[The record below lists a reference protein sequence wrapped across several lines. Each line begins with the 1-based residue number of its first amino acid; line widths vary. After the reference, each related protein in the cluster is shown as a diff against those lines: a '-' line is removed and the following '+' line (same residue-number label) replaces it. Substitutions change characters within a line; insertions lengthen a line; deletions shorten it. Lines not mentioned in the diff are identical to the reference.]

1 MSDVRRL
8 SNFISRTISGPM
20 WHGPAL
26 AEQLA
31 DVTAFNASSK
41 PIPNAHSIW
50 EIVLHL
56 TAWAQIAHARL
67 TNPTAPDPTSEQ
79 DWPEVE
85 SHSTAEWREAVNRLF
100 TSYRILAEDAAEM
113 DLSDLQKILP
123 GRDHSAQEM
132 LHGMIEHGAYHAG
145 QIAILKRAIT
155 HVEATRTTAEL
166 NHE

>member
-67 TNPTAPDPTSEQ
+67 TNPTAPDPTSDQ

-85 SHSTAEWREAVNRLF
+85 SHSTAEWRGAGDRLF
-100 TSYRILAEDAAEM
+100 SSYRGFAEGAAGEGI
-113 DLSDLQKILP
+113 SP
-123 GRDHSAQEM
+123 
-132 LHGMIEHGAYHAG
+132 
-145 QIAILKRAIT
+145 
-155 HVEATRTTAEL
+155 
-166 NHE
+166 